1 MSNYALQA
9 ELSRLQA
16 ELARVER
23 INRELIAE
31 LGTIVAGVVA
41 AHRQLED
48 YNSYI
53 QNTLVEGNNRMRY
66 SHQRTVDALAMQGEI
81 ERIYARFKQIE
92 LANKKIRE
100 CNNKKYYDFGNYRA
114 VRKIVQALMDNL
126 DVKMVSDAAIYK
138 SVEKAHLQSPD
149 YWLTCVLISIMAWRN
164 DDRLL
169 ADRSME
175 LALSMDKKSSAV
187 FYMLFNIRMH
197 RESAAL
203 KWFTLFTECEITGA
217 DQRTMLLMFSLIAK
231 TLNDDIDDETRN
243 EVSAFIRKM
252 LKDNVEASFY
262 NEEYIVEYIIS
273 YFRRMVRYDQ
283 MNLTMLNRYCTEINT
298 LVDLMMRARSNEDI
312 LEFMVKTLNVTEA
325 ERNTFIKDFIDELI
339 AAPNQVEK
347 DVYDEIE
354 LNEAIIRF
362 EGDAESARAY
372 FEKNRLRKKVE
383 INLIEEMI
391 RWIYDKDEDVADQLR
406 ANMLRL
412 TSDYNERAV
421 KQFAEEYRSRYKHNY
436 QCTID
441 DYTADVDFTR
451 EEEELNNIA
460 AFNRSKM
467 MNEKAKIK
475 SWPAIVGFVV
485 GAAAAAGAVFSS
497 TYLLFIVTAL
507 GVGFGIFSLVG
518 NSKQIKLLES
528 KCDEDTRSMQDTMRA
543 IFADFRK
550 YDEEYRHY
558 DSYNERIIEEL
569 AKE

>member
-9 ELSRLQA
+9 ELNRLQA

-31 LGTIVAGVVA
+31 LGTIVAGVGA
-41 AHRQLED
+41 AHRTLED
-48 YNSYI
+48 YNASI
-53 QNTLVEGNNRMRY
+53 QNTLIEGNNRMRY

-81 ERIYARFKQIE
+81 EKIYARFKQIE

-126 DVKMVSDAAIYK
+126 DVQMVSDAAIYK

-164 DDRLL
+164 DDKLL
-169 ADRSME
+169 AERSME

-203 KWFTLFTECEITGA
+203 KWFKLFTECEITGA
-217 DQRTMLLMFSLIAK
+217 DQRTMLLLFSLIAK

-262 NEEYIVEYIIS
+262 SEEYIVEYIIS
-273 YFRRMVRYDQ
+273 YFRRMVRYEQ

-298 LVDLMMRARSNEDI
+298 LVDIMMRARCNETI
-312 LEFMVKTLNVTEA
+312 LEFMVKTLNVPDA
-325 ERNTFIKDFIDELI
+325 EKNSFIKDFVDELI
-339 AAPNQVEK
+339 ASPNQIEK

-362 EGDAESARAY
+362 EGDVESAKAF
-372 FEKNRLRKKVE
+372 FEKNRLRKEVE

-391 RWIYDKDEDVADQLR
+391 RWIYDKDEDVEDQLR

-421 KQFAEEYRSRYKHNY
+421 KQFADEYRSRYKHNY

-441 DYTADVDFTR
+441 DYTSDVDFTR
-451 EEEELNNIA
+451 EDEELNNIA

-467 MNEKAKIK
+467 MSEKSKIK

-485 GAAAAAGAVFSS
+485 GAAAAAGAFFSS
-497 TYLLFIVTAL
+497 YLLFIVTAL
-507 GVGFGIFSLVG
+507 GIGFGIFTLIG
-518 NSKQIKLLES
+518 NSKQVKLLES
-528 KCDEDTRSMQDTMRA
+528 RCEEDTRSMQDTMKG
-543 IFADFRK
+543 IFADYRK

-558 DSYNERIIEEL
+558 DSYNERILDEL
-569 AKE
+569 AKA